1 MYSRATANESE
12 HVSSCL
18 IERALDKPDLGMKQA
33 AMAASTQL
41 QTLQAQLDE
50 ALGAA
55 EELERARDAEV
66 RATACEGS
74 AFPVKS
80 DMPLALKNCSHCLTL
95 DH

>member
-1 MYSRATANESE
+1 MSQST
-12 HVSSCL
+12 CL
-18 IERALDKPDLGMKQA
+18 HAYLNKLLTSLTLGMKQA

-74 AFPVKS
+74 AFPV
-80 DMPLALKNCSHCLTL
+80 NLTC
-95 DH
+95 HWH